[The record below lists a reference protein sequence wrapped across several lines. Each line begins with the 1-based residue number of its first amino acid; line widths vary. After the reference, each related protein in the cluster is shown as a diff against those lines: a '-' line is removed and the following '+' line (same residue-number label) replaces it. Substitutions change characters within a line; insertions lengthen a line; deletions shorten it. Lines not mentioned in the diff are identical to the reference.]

1 MPNYKTYDG
10 DVIKAT
16 SPADLVRQLHE
27 GSRAP
32 APSDAEFMHQYAE
45 RVKLQSGDE
54 IRHDT
59 PEHFIADLL
68 HVKRLTEHKH

>member
-1 MPNYKTYDG
+1 MPNYKTFDG
-10 DVIKAT
+10 EMLQAT
-16 SPADLVRQLHE
+16 DPADLVRQLHE

-32 APSDAEFMHQYAE
+32 APSDAEFMQEYAE
-45 RVKLQSGDE
+45 RTKLITGHE

-68 HVKRLTEHKH
+68 HVQRLTEH